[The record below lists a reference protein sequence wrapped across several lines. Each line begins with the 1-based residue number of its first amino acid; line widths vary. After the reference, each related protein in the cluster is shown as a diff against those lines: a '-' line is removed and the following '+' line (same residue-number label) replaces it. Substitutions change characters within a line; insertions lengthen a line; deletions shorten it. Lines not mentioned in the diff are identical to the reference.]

1 MYEVEEVLMAVGI
14 TALIVISLTMFAVQ
28 SKYDMTMKSG
38 MLLAAVSS
46 MLLFSV
52 VGIFYRGEFFH
63 FVIACLGATTFSMY
77 IIYDTQLMGG
87 EHKYQISPEEYVFAG
102 EFEFLAEIW
111 IFKRNWEFF

>member
-14 TALIVISLTMFAVQ
+14 TALIVISLTMFAFQ

-46 MLLFSV
+46 MLVFSII
-52 VGIFYRGEFFH
+52 GIFYRGEFFH
-63 FVIACLGATTFSMY
+63 FVIACLGATTFAMY
-77 IIYDTQLMGG
+77 IIYDTQLMMGG

-102 EFEFLAEIW
+102 EFFIGNFLTKVLN
-111 IFKRNWEFF
+111 F